1 MRVTEATADR
11 AARRSGVRRPA
22 GNGRDR
28 DEPIDELDRKIIQ
41 QLQVNARIPNTE
53 IARALNVTETTIR
66 NRVSRLL
73 DEELIEIV
81 AVVMPKA
88 HQSTLSTFI
97 ALTFEPA
104 HVDAAIADL
113 RDRQEVRWL
122 SRMLAPAQV
131 LTEVFYP
138 DHDALVRFQTE
149 YLAHLPGITRI
160 DSWIVLSAEKASF
173 EWEI

>member
-1 MRVTEATADR
+1 MTEAAIER
-11 AARRSGVRRPA
+11 AARRSGVKRPS
-22 GNGRDR
+22 GNGRER
-28 DEPIDELDRKIIQ
+28 DESIDELDRKIIQ

-66 NRVSRLL
+66 NRVARLL

-88 HQSTLSTFI
+88 HQSTLSTLI
-97 ALTFEPA
+97 ALTFEPK
-104 HVDAAIADL
+104 HVSAAIDDL
-113 RDRQEVRWL
+113 RERSEVRWL

-138 DHDALVRFQTE
+138 DHEALVRFHAD
-149 YLAHLPGITRI
+149 YLAHLPGITRV
-160 DSWIVLSAEKASF
+160 DSWLVLSAEKASF